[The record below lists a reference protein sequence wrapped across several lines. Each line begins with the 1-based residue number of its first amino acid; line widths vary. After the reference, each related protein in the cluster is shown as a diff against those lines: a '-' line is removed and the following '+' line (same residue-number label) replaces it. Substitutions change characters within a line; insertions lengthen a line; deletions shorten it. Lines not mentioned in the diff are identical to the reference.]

1 LPNAVIQVSDLVK
14 TYGSLK
20 AVDHIS
26 FEVFEGEVFA
36 FLGPN
41 GAGKTT
47 TIEILQTLRD
57 PTSGSVRV
65 LGHDISVESEAAKV
79 KRSMGVLPQDFNSLE
94 RLTVKENLEFYASMY
109 DQHRE
114 VGELIRL
121 LDLEEY
127 AKVKFKELS
136 GGLKQR
142 VGIAASL
149 INDPDI
155 VFLDEP
161 TTGLDPRSRREVWEV
176 IRGLREA
183 GKAVFL
189 TSHYMEEAEELA
201 DRIAIINRG
210 RIAAIDAPHA
220 LLEKYGGNRTVLV
233 EEMPRELAME
243 LTHRFAGAHY
253 IGKELA
259 IEVTS
264 ASQIGTIIEAASG
277 MGRDGDITI
286 RNPTIEDVFLRLIGS
301 KIADGGE
308 LS

>member
-1 LPNAVIQVSDLVK
+1 
-14 TYGSLK
+14 
-20 AVDHIS
+20 
-26 FEVFEGEVFA
+26 
-36 FLGPN
+36 
-41 GAGKTT
+41 
-47 TIEILQTLRD
+47 
-57 PTSGSVRV
+57 
-65 LGHDISVESEAAKV
+65 
-79 KRSMGVLPQDFNSLE
+79 
-94 RLTVKENLEFYASMY
+94 
-109 DQHRE
+109 
-114 VGELIRL
+114 
-121 LDLEEY
+121 
-127 AKVKFKELS
+127 
-136 GGLKQR
+136 